1 VTPRVIGSFERSWLG
16 VHGSFGYGI
25 GAPAKEVQYAGA
37 VTVAPTARITLIG
50 EYIGRWLS
58 EGGRLTEVVEPHPT
72 LAGVETIR
80 LSATQ
85 EPTTRGLLA
94 TGVRWNV
101 GAKWLLSVSV
111 MRAVTSAGLNAR
123 WMPAVTFDYALGG

>member
-1 VTPRVIGSFERSWLG
+1 M
-16 VHGSFGYGI
+16 
-25 GAPAKEVQYAGA
+25 
-37 VTVAPTARITLIG
+37 IG
-50 EYIGRWLS
+50 EYIGRRLS

-80 LSATQ
+80 LSATL
-85 EPTTRGLLA
+85 EPTTRGLVA

-101 GAKWLLSVSV
+101 AAKWLLSVSV
-111 MRAVTSAGLNAR
+111 MRAVTTAGLNAR